1 MDYLKKRDLIL
12 NGPMM
17 QVILQL
23 SGPVMLTNF
32 IQTLYNLVDTYFVG
46 WLGTTEIAAV
56 QFIWP
61 VIFLMMSIGM
71 GLSMASTSLISQ
83 YTGADSHD
91 KAKHV
96 AGQILTLSTILST
109 TIGILGYFTT
119 GPLLNLLQAS
129 GALYDNAKVF
139 LEVLFLGM
147 PTMFLMFSYQSI
159 KTGLGDTYTPM
170 KISAMSAISNMFL
183 DPLFMFTFGFGLRGA
198 AIATVLARAVFGIY
212 ATLTL
217 FDKSN
222 DFYIELSDLIPDLSV
237 LRRIVKIGLPS
248 SFGQSM
254 TSLGFMIMN
263 IFIVGYG
270 QATLTSFAIGNRIS
284 GLILM
289 PAMGVGSA
297 LASIVGQNIG
307 ADNLK
312 RAKEAVKTSTL
323 VTTAVLVL
331 GGIIIL
337 VTAESIV
344 RIFSDDPLVI
354 GQGTYY
360 LRLITA
366 SLPLMGIYQILIG
379 TFQGSGHTVYA
390 MIMMLG
396 RLWFFR
402 LPLIILLGRFADLG
416 SNTVWYSMISSNF
429 LICIVGAVMYF
440 SGKWHAKTIEESLE
454 EQGGML
460 QNAAPKR

>member
-1 MDYLKKRDLIL
+1 MDYLRKRDLIL
-12 NGPMM
+12 HGPMLK
-17 QVILQL
+17 VILVL

-46 WLGTTEIAAV
+46 WLGTTEIASV

-71 GLSMASTSLISQ
+71 GLSLASTSLISQ
-83 YTGADSHD
+83 YTGADSHE
-91 KAKHV
+91 KAKKV
-96 AGQILTLSTILST
+96 AGQILTLSTVLAV
-109 TIGILGYFTT
+109 TIGSIGFIFT
-119 GPLLNLLQAS
+119 GPLLRLMQAD
-129 GALYDNAKVF
+129 GALYTNAKAF
-139 LEVLFLGM
+139 LEIMFLGL
-147 PTMFLMFSYQSI
+147 PSMFLMFSYSAI

-170 KISAMSAISNMFL
+170 KISAMSAVSNMFL

-212 ATLTL
+212 AVLTL
-217 FDKSN
+217 FNRSN
-222 DFYIELSDLIPDLSV
+222 DFHIEISDLKPDFTFLSQ
-237 LRRIVKIGLPS
+237 IVRMGLPN

-263 IFIVGYG
+263 IFIVGFG

-312 RAKEAVKTSTL
+312 RAKEAVKTSVL
-323 VTTAVLVL
+323 VTTAVLIA
-331 GGIIIL
+331 GGSLIL
-337 VTAESIV
+337 YFAQDIV
-344 RIFSDDPLVI
+344 MIFSDDPLVI
-354 GQGTYY
+354 NQGTYY
-360 LRLITA
+360 VRLITA

-379 TFQGSGHTVYA
+379 TFQGSGHTVFA
-390 MIMMLG
+390 MIMMMG

-402 LPLIILLGRFADLG
+402 LPLIILLGRFTDLG
-416 SNTVWYSMISSNF
+416 SNAVWYSMITSNF
-429 LICIVGAVMYF
+429 LICLVGTAIYF
-440 SGKWHAKTIEESLE
+440 SGKWHTKTIKTTPNRV
-454 EQGGML
+454 GVP
-460 QNAAPKR
+460 AK

>member
-12 NGPMM
+12 HGPMIE
-17 QVILQL
+17 VIMRL

-83 YTGADSHD
+83 YTGAHSHE
-91 KAKHV
+91 KAKQI
-96 AGQILTLSTILST
+96 AGQILTLSTVLSVT
-109 TIGILGYFTT
+109 LGILGYFGT
-119 GPLLNLLQAS
+119 GPLLRLMQAS
-129 GALYDNAKVF
+129 GDLYDNAKVF
-139 LEVLFLGM
+139 LEVIFLGM
-147 PTMFLMFSYQSI
+147 PTMFLMFSYSAI

-183 DPLFMFTFGFGLRGA
+183 DPLFMFTFGFGLKGA
-198 AIATVLARAVFGIY
+198 ALATVLARAVFGIY
-212 ATLTL
+212 AVITL
-217 FDKSN
+217 FDKSS
-222 DFYIELSDLIPDLSV
+222 DFHIDVKDLKPDFDALKH
-237 LRRIVKIGLPS
+237 IVKMGLPS
-248 SFGQSM
+248 SIGQSM
-254 TSLGFMIMN
+254 TSIGFMIMN
-263 IFIVGYG
+263 IFIVGFG

-307 ADNLK
+307 ADNLE
-312 RAKEAVKTSTL
+312 RAKDAVKTSVI

-331 GGIIIL
+331 GGLVIL
-337 VTAESIV
+337 TFAEDIV
-344 RIFSDDPLVI
+344 RIFSEDPLVI
-354 GQGTYY
+354 SQGTYY
-360 LRLITA
+360 LKLITA
-366 SLPLMGIYQILIG
+366 SLPLMGIYQILVG

-402 LPLIILLGRFADLG
+402 LPLIILLGRIASLG
-416 SNTVWYSMISSNF
+416 ANSVWYSMITSNF
-429 LICIVGAVMYF
+429 LICIVGGVMYF
-440 SGKWHAKTIEESLE
+440 GGKWHEKTIEDTDDEVCD
-454 EQGGML
+454 
-460 QNAAPKR
+460 A

>member
-1 MDYLKKRDLIL
+1 MDYLKKRELIL
-12 NGPMM
+12 HGPMIK
-17 QVILQL
+17 VILSL
-23 SGPVMLTNF
+23 AGPVVLTNF

-71 GLSMASTSLISQ
+71 GLSIASTSLISQ
-83 YTGADSHD
+83 YTGAHSPE
-91 KAKHV
+91 KARLI
-96 AGQILTLSTILST
+96 AGQILTLSTVLAIS
-109 TIGILGYFTT
+109 IGGLGYLIT
-119 GPLLNLLQAS
+119 GPLLRVMQAS
-129 GALYDNAKVF
+129 GALYDNSKDF

-147 PTMFLMFSYQSI
+147 PSMFLMFSYSAI

-170 KISAMSAISNMFL
+170 KISAMSAVSNMFL

-198 AIATVLARAVFGIY
+198 AYATVLARAVFGIY
-212 ATLTL
+212 AISTL
-217 FDKSN
+217 FNKSN
-222 DFYIELSDLIPDLSV
+222 DFHISVSDLKPDLSA
-237 LRRIVKIGLPS
+237 LKRIINIGLPS

-254 TSLGFMIMN
+254 TSFGFMIMN

-312 RAKEAVKTSTL
+312 RAKEAVRTSTL
-323 VTTAVLVL
+323 VTTALLVIGGAVLL
-331 GGIIIL
+331 IL
-337 VTAESIV
+337 AESIV
-344 RIFSDDPLVI
+344 RIFSSDPLVI
-354 GQGTYY
+354 DQGTYY

-402 LPLIILLGRFADLG
+402 LPLIIILGKFADLG
-416 SNTVWYSMISSNF
+416 TNTIWYSMIASNF
-429 LICIVGAVMYF
+429 LICMVGAFMYYG
-440 SGKWHAKTIEESLE
+440 GKWHHKTIEDTNTEPVCE
-454 EQGGML
+454 T
-460 QNAAPKR
+460 

>member
-1 MDYLKKRDLIL
+1 VDYLKKRELIL
-12 NGPMM
+12 SGPMI

-91 KAKHV
+91 QAKLV
-96 AGQILTLSTILST
+96 AGQILSLSTILST
-109 TIGILGYFTT
+109 AIGILGYLGT

-129 GALYDNAKVF
+129 GDLYIHSKAF

-147 PTMFLMFSYQSI
+147 PSMFLMFSYQSI

-170 KISAMSAISNMFL
+170 KISAMSAVSNMFL

-212 ATLTL
+212 ATITL
-217 FDKSN
+217 FDKTN
-222 DFYIELSDLIPDLSV
+222 DFYIEVSDLIPDTAV
-237 LRRIVKIGLPS
+237 LKRIVKMGLPS
-248 SFGQSM
+248 SVGQSM

-323 VTTAVLVL
+323 VTTAVLVI
-331 GGIIIL
+331 GGAIIL
-337 VTAESIV
+337 ITAENIV

-354 GQGTYY
+354 EQGTYY

-366 SLPLMGIYQILIG
+366 SLPLMGIYQILVG

-402 LPLIILLGRFADLG
+402 LPLIILLGKFANLG
-416 SNTVWYSMISSNF
+416 SNTVWYSMITSNF
-429 LICIVGAVMYF
+429 LICILGSVIYF
-440 SGKWHAKTIEESLE
+440 SGKWHKKTIDDPIK
-454 EQGGML
+454 EQGAM
-460 QNAAPKR
+460 AK